1 MADGGGAGL
10 GSREGNRRKG
20 QMEWAES
27 PGPATGERA
36 REGSNMA
43 VKFEASVND
52 VLLMDLADA

>member
-1 MADGGGAGL
+1 MEDGGGWFR
-10 GSREGNRRKG
+10 SREGNRRKG
-20 QMEWAES
+20 QMEWTES